1 MKIVKIRAKCLSE
14 IRNCAREDIPA
25 VAALFQRTFRKS
37 NATPP
42 ASLEAHLAEVYLD
55 HPWYDPEV
63 AARVHVN
70 GKGRVTGFVGVFP
83 GRFEFRGRPLRAAI
97 AGTLMAENPD
107 RDPLAGARLL
117 RSVIKGPQDISISET
132 TNLRSQGLWERLG
145 GTVLPL
151 LSMDF
156 LRIIRPASAALAL
169 LAERDGRTALFA
181 PAARLGDAIGRRW
194 SKGLEPPAPSARL
207 TRRENPS
214 DAEMAGAVRG
224 LAGLVELHPA
234 WSGAADIGWFL
245 AQAEKKER
253 YGALRRAV
261 LTNGKGD
268 PVGCYIY
275 HGKPGGAG
283 RALQVLARP
292 DLVDDVI
299 DHLFHDAHQAGLAAL
314 RGRSTP
320 QLTNALLKRNCIF
333 MHRASTVIHTAN
345 KELAGAAERG
355 EALITGLAGESWTR
369 LIGGAFA

>member
-1 MKIVKIRAKCLSE
+1 
-14 IRNCAREDIPA
+14 
-25 VAALFQRTFRKS
+25 RKS
-37 NATPP
+37 DGTPP

-70 GKGRVTGFVGVFP
+70 GEGRVTGFIGVFP
-83 GRFEFRGRPLRAAI
+83 GRFELHGRPFRAAI

-132 TNLRSQGLWERLG
+132 TNLLSQGLWERLG

-151 LSMDF
+151 LSMDW
-156 LRIIRPASAALAL
+156 LRIMRPASAALAL
-169 LAERDGRTALFA
+169 LAERNGRAAIFA
-181 PAARLGDAIGRRW
+181 PAARLGDMIGRRW
-194 SKGLEPPAPSARL
+194 SRGLEPPTPSARL
-207 TRRENPS
+207 TRHEDPS
-214 DAEMAGAVRG
+214 DADMASAVCA
-224 LAGLVELHPA
+224 LADLVELHPA
-234 WSGAADIGWFL
+234 WSGAGDIGWFL
-245 AQAEKKER
+245 AQAERKER
-253 YGALRRAV
+253 YGSLRRAV

-292 DLVDDVI
+292 DAVDEVV
-299 DHLFHDAHQAGLAAL
+299 DHMFHDAARTGLAAL

-320 QLTNALLKRNCIF
+320 QLANALLKRNCIF

-345 KELAGAAERG
+345 KELASAAERG

>member
-1 MKIVKIRAKCLSE
+1 LSE
-14 IRNCAREDIPA
+14 IRNCARGDIPA
-25 VAALFQRTFRKS
+25 VAALFQKTFRRS
-37 NATPP
+37 DEAPP

-55 HPWYDPEV
+55 HPWYDPDV

-70 GKGRVTGFVGVFP
+70 GEGRVTGFIGVFP
-83 GRFEFRGRPLRAAI
+83 GRFEFHGRPFRAAI

-132 TNLRSQGLWERLG
+132 TNLLSQGLWERLG

-156 LRIIRPASAALAL
+156 LRIMRPASAALSL
-169 LAERDGRTALFA
+169 LAERNGRAGLLA

-207 TRRENPS
+207 TRHENPS
-214 DAEMAGAVRG
+214 DAEMATVVRA

-245 AQAEKKER
+245 AQAERKER

-261 LTNGKGD
+261 LTSGKGD

-292 DLVDDVI
+292 DAVDDVV
-299 DHLFHDAHQAGLAAL
+299 DHMFHDAARTGLAAL
-314 RGRSTP
+314 RGRSSP
-320 QLTNALLKRNCIF
+320 QLANALLKRNCIF
-333 MHRASTVIHTAN
+333 VHRASTVIHTAN
-345 KELAGAAERG
+345 KELASAADRG
-355 EALITGLAGESWTR
+355 EALLTGLAGESWTR